1 MMKKLSLLLLGLTL
15 SLSIHAQFQEGKGYL
30 GASLTGLDLHY
41 NGHDKFNIGLEAKV
55 GYLPWDDIMLLASVS
70 AEHNGS
76 KAVADHIVVGAGARY
91 YITQNGLYLGAGCKF
106 LHANHNYNDMLLGA
120 EVGYAFF
127 INRSV
132 TIEPAIYYDQSF
144 KDTKYSTI
152 GLKLGLGIYLF
163 DD

>member
-1 MMKKLSLLLLGLTL
+1 MIKKCLLLVATMMV
-15 SLSIHAQFQEGKGYL
+15 SICASAQFQEGKGYI
-30 GASLTGLDLHY
+30 GASLTGFNLHY
-41 NGHDKFNIGLEAKV
+41 NAHDKFNLGLEAKL
-55 GYLPWDDIMLLASVS
+55 GYFAWDNIMLLANVS

-76 KAVADHIVVGAGARY
+76 EAVADHISVGAGGRY

-106 LHANHNYNDMLLGA
+106 IHANHSYNDIMVGT
-120 EVGYAFF
+120 EIGYAFF